1 MSTEVVV
8 KKSYLQVILLAMG
21 HFFNDFYCNFL
32 PILLPILIPK
42 LGLSLTLSGALVMV
56 MSLSANVL
64 QPVFGY
70 FMDKYNFNKIMPLII
85 PFGAVFIC
93 LTNWAS
99 NFIVLAVLIGL
110 SGLAV
115 STFHPMGA
123 GLVSKVAPDG
133 KISTCISIFVAG
145 GSFGFALAPI
155 VLVYFMQMYSLDYL
169 PILII
174 PAIILGVLMYSSGL
188 SKARFVNEQVAK
200 NMHFNLAQIL
210 QNKPLMLL
218 NISMGLRAWL
228 FTALVTFL
236 PLWAIEKGC
245 DNTLSGWILTIYLCG
260 SVIGGLIGGALNDKI
275 GYKKVI
281 LWALIFTLIP
291 TMYFLFAQQIDILMY
306 IALFVG
312 GGLVMAANPGAI
324 VWGQDLLPDN
334 PGMASGMMLGLSFG
348 LGGFGTMLTGSL
360 AESYGLTMALALTA
374 ILVVISIVLVYLTPE
389 KEDNKFIMLKYKKA
403 SNLIYLPFAFI
414 IL

>member
-155 VLVYFMQMYSLDYL
+155 LLIYFMQMYSLDYL

-245 DNTLSGWILTIYLCG
+245 NNTLSGWILTIYLCG

-374 ILVVISIVLVYLTPE
+374 ILLVISIVLVYLTPE
-389 KEDNKFIMLKYKKA
+389 KRRQ
-403 SNLIYLPFAFI
+403 
-414 IL
+414 

>member
-99 NFIVLAVLIGL
+99 NFIVLAILIGL

-155 VLVYFMQMYSLDYL
+155 LLVYFMQMYSLDYL

-348 LGGFGTMLTGSL
+348 LGGFGTMLTGSF

-374 ILVVISIVLVYLTPE
+374 ILLVISIVLVYLTPE
-389 KEDNKFIMLKYKKA
+389 KRRQ
-403 SNLIYLPFAFI
+403 
-414 IL
+414 

>member
-155 VLVYFMQMYSLDYL
+155 LLVYFMQMYSLDYL

-174 PAIILGVLMYSSGL
+174 PAIILGILMYSSGL
-188 SKARFVNEQVAK
+188 SKARFVNEQVVK

-312 GGLVMAANPGAI
+312 GGLVMAANPEAI

-374 ILVVISIVLVYLTPE
+374 ILLVISIVLVYLTPE
-389 KEDNKFIMLKYKKA
+389 KRRQ
-403 SNLIYLPFAFI
+403 
-414 IL
+414 

>member
-155 VLVYFMQMYSLDYL
+155 LLVYFMQMYSLDYL

-245 DNTLSGWILTIYLCG
+245 NNTLSGWILTIYLCG

-389 KEDNKFIMLKYKKA
+389 KRRQ
-403 SNLIYLPFAFI
+403 
-414 IL
+414 

>member
-155 VLVYFMQMYSLDYL
+155 LLVYFMQVYSLDYL

-210 QNKPLMLL
+210 QNKPLMLF

-374 ILVVISIVLVYLTPE
+374 ILLVISIVLVYLTPE
-389 KEDNKFIMLKYKKA
+389 KRRQ
-403 SNLIYLPFAFI
+403 
-414 IL
+414 

>member
-155 VLVYFMQMYSLDYL
+155 LLVYFMQMYSLDYL

-174 PAIILGVLMYSSGL
+174 PAIILGILMYSSGL

-291 TMYFLFAQQIDILMY
+291 TMYFLFAQQINILMY

-374 ILVVISIVLVYLTPE
+374 ILLVISIVLVYLTPE
-389 KEDNKFIMLKYKKA
+389 KKKTI
-403 SNLIYLPFAFI
+403 NLLC
-414 IL
+414 

>member
-99 NFIVLAVLIGL
+99 NFIILAVLIGL

-133 KISTCISIFVAG
+133 KISTCISIFVVG

-155 VLVYFMQMYSLDYL
+155 LLVYFMQMYSLDYL

-374 ILVVISIVLVYLTPE
+374 ILLVISIVLVYLTPE
-389 KEDNKFIMLKYKKA
+389 KRRQ
-403 SNLIYLPFAFI
+403 
-414 IL
+414 

>member
-32 PILLPILIPK
+32 PILLPILILK

-99 NFIVLAVLIGL
+99 NFIVLAILIGL

-155 VLVYFMQMYSLDYL
+155 LLVYFMQMYSLDYL

-374 ILVVISIVLVYLTPE
+374 ILLVISIVLVYLTPE
-389 KEDNKFIMLKYKKA
+389 KRRQ
-403 SNLIYLPFAFI
+403 
-414 IL
+414 

>member
-99 NFIVLAVLIGL
+99 NFIILAVLIGL

-155 VLVYFMQMYSLDYL
+155 LLVYFMQMYSLDYL

-291 TMYFLFAQQIDILMY
+291 TMYFLFAQQIYILMY

-374 ILVVISIVLVYLTPE
+374 ILLVISIVLVYLTPE
-389 KEDNKFIMLKYKKA
+389 KRRQ
-403 SNLIYLPFAFI
+403 
-414 IL
+414 

>member
-1 MSTEVVV
+1 MLTEVVV

-155 VLVYFMQMYSLDYL
+155 LLVYFMQMYSLDYL

-291 TMYFLFAQQIDILMY
+291 TMYFLFAQQINILMY

-374 ILVVISIVLVYLTPE
+374 ILLVISIVLVYLTPE
-389 KEDNKFIMLKYKKA
+389 KRRQ
-403 SNLIYLPFAFI
+403 
-414 IL
+414 

>member
-8 KKSYLQVILLAMG
+8 KKSYLHVILLAMG

-99 NFIVLAVLIGL
+99 NFIILAVLIGL

-155 VLVYFMQMYSLDYL
+155 LLVYFMQMYSLDYL

-374 ILVVISIVLVYLTPE
+374 ILLVISIVLVYLTPE
-389 KEDNKFIMLKYKKA
+389 KRRQ
-403 SNLIYLPFAFI
+403 
-414 IL
+414 

>member
-99 NFIVLAVLIGL
+99 NFIILAVLIGL

-155 VLVYFMQMYSLDYL
+155 LLVYFMQMYSLDYL

-334 PGMASGMMLGLSFG
+334 PGMASGMMPGLSFG

-374 ILVVISIVLVYLTPE
+374 ILLVISIVLVYLTPE
-389 KEDNKFIMLKYKKA
+389 KRRQ
-403 SNLIYLPFAFI
+403 
-414 IL
+414 

>member
-32 PILLPILIPK
+32 PILLRILIPK

-64 QPVFGY
+64 QPVFGK
-70 FMDKYNFNKIMPLII
+70 FMYKYNFNKIMPLII

-155 VLVYFMQMYSLDYL
+155 LLVYFMQMYSLDYL

-374 ILVVISIVLVYLTPE
+374 ILLVISIVLVYLTPE
-389 KEDNKFIMLKYKKA
+389 KRRQ
-403 SNLIYLPFAFI
+403 
-414 IL
+414 

>member
-155 VLVYFMQMYSLDYL
+155 LLVYFMQMYSLDYL

-174 PAIILGVLMYSSGL
+174 PAIILGILMYSSGL

-374 ILVVISIVLVYLTPE
+374 ILLVISIVLVYLTPE
-389 KEDNKFIMLKYKKA
+389 KRRQ
-403 SNLIYLPFAFI
+403 
-414 IL
+414 

>member
-155 VLVYFMQMYSLDYL
+155 LLVYFMQMYSLDYL

-210 QNKPLMLL
+210 KNKPLMLL

-291 TMYFLFAQQIDILMY
+291 TIYFLFAQQIDILMY

-374 ILVVISIVLVYLTPE
+374 ILLVISIVLVYLTPE
-389 KEDNKFIMLKYKKA
+389 KRRQ
-403 SNLIYLPFAFI
+403 
-414 IL
+414 

>member
-70 FMDKYNFNKIMPLII
+70 FMDKYNFNKIMQLII

-99 NFIVLAVLIGL
+99 NFIILAVLIGL

-155 VLVYFMQMYSLDYL
+155 LLVYFMQMYSLDYL

-374 ILVVISIVLVYLTPE
+374 ILLVISIVLVYLTPE
-389 KEDNKFIMLKYKKA
+389 KRRQ
-403 SNLIYLPFAFI
+403 
-414 IL
+414 

>member
-155 VLVYFMQMYSLDYL
+155 LLVYFMQMYSLDYL

-174 PAIILGVLMYSSGL
+174 PAIILGILMYSSGL

-245 DNTLSGWILTIYLCG
+245 NNTLSGWILTIYLCG

-374 ILVVISIVLVYLTPE
+374 ILLVISIVLVYLTPE
-389 KEDNKFIMLKYKKA
+389 KRRQ
-403 SNLIYLPFAFI
+403 
-414 IL
+414 

>member
-99 NFIVLAVLIGL
+99 NFIILAVLIGL

-155 VLVYFMQMYSLDYL
+155 LLVYFMQMYSLDYL

-334 PGMASGMMLGLSFG
+334 PSMASGMMLGLSFG

-374 ILVVISIVLVYLTPE
+374 ILLVISIVLVYLTPE
-389 KEDNKFIMLKYKKA
+389 KRRQ
-403 SNLIYLPFAFI
+403 
-414 IL
+414 

>member
-70 FMDKYNFNKIMPLII
+70 FMDKYNFNKIMPMII

-389 KEDNKFIMLKYKKA
+389 KRRQ
-403 SNLIYLPFAFI
+403 
-414 IL
+414 

>member
-115 STFHPMGA
+115 SIFHPMGA

-155 VLVYFMQMYSLDYL
+155 LLVYFMQMYSLDYL

-389 KEDNKFIMLKYKKA
+389 KRRQ
-403 SNLIYLPFAFI
+403 
-414 IL
+414 

>member
-99 NFIVLAVLIGL
+99 NFIILAVLIGL

-155 VLVYFMQMYSLDYL
+155 LLVYFMQMYSLDYL

-188 SKARFVNEQVAK
+188 SKARFVNEEVAK

-374 ILVVISIVLVYLTPE
+374 ILLVISIVLVYLTPE
-389 KEDNKFIMLKYKKA
+389 KRRQ
-403 SNLIYLPFAFI
+403 
-414 IL
+414 

>member
-99 NFIVLAVLIGL
+99 NFIILAVLIGL

-155 VLVYFMQMYSLDYL
+155 LLVYFMQMYSLDYL

-228 FTALVTFL
+228 FTALVTVL

-374 ILVVISIVLVYLTPE
+374 ILLVISIVLVYLTPE
-389 KEDNKFIMLKYKKA
+389 KRRQ
-403 SNLIYLPFAFI
+403 
-414 IL
+414 

>member
-21 HFFNDFYCNFL
+21 HIFNDFYCNFL

-155 VLVYFMQMYSLDYL
+155 LLVYFMQMYSLDYL

-174 PAIILGVLMYSSGL
+174 PAIILGILMYSSGL

-374 ILVVISIVLVYLTPE
+374 ILLVISIVLVYLTPE
-389 KEDNKFIMLKYKKA
+389 KRRQ
-403 SNLIYLPFAFI
+403 
-414 IL
+414 

>member
-389 KEDNKFIMLKYKKA
+389 KRRQ
-403 SNLIYLPFAFI
+403 
-414 IL
+414 

>member
-155 VLVYFMQMYSLDYL
+155 LLVYFMQMYSLDYL

-245 DNTLSGWILTIYLCG
+245 DNTLSGWILTIYLCS

-374 ILVVISIVLVYLTPE
+374 ILLVISIVLVYLTPE
-389 KEDNKFIMLKYKKA
+389 KRRQ
-403 SNLIYLPFAFI
+403 
-414 IL
+414 

>member
-245 DNTLSGWILTIYLCG
+245 DDTLSGWILKIYLCG

-389 KEDNKFIMLKYKKA
+389 KRRQ
-403 SNLIYLPFAFI
+403 
-414 IL
+414 

>member
-155 VLVYFMQMYSLDYL
+155 LLVYFMQMYSLDYL

-312 GGLVMAANPGAI
+312 GGLVMAANPEAI

-374 ILVVISIVLVYLTPE
+374 ILLVISIVLVYLTPE
-389 KEDNKFIMLKYKKA
+389 KRRQ
-403 SNLIYLPFAFI
+403 
-414 IL
+414 

>member
-133 KISTCISIFVAG
+133 KISTCISLFVAG

-155 VLVYFMQMYSLDYL
+155 LLVYFMQMYSLDYL

-360 AESYGLTMALALTA
+360 AEGYGLTMALALTA
-374 ILVVISIVLVYLTPE
+374 ILLVISIVLVYLTPE
-389 KEDNKFIMLKYKKA
+389 KRRQ
-403 SNLIYLPFAFI
+403 
-414 IL
+414 

>member
-155 VLVYFMQMYSLDYL
+155 LLVYFMQMFSLDYL

-389 KEDNKFIMLKYKKA
+389 KRRQ
-403 SNLIYLPFAFI
+403 
-414 IL
+414 

>member
-155 VLVYFMQMYSLDYL
+155 LLVYFMQVYSLDYL

-188 SKARFVNEQVAK
+188 SKACFVNEQVAK

-360 AESYGLTMALALTA
+360 AESYELTMALALTA
-374 ILVVISIVLVYLTPE
+374 ILLVISIVLVYLTPE
-389 KEDNKFIMLKYKKA
+389 KRRQ
-403 SNLIYLPFAFI
+403 
-414 IL
+414 

>member
-155 VLVYFMQMYSLDYL
+155 LLVYFMQMYSLDYL

-174 PAIILGVLMYSSGL
+174 PAIILGILMYSSGL

-291 TMYFLFAQQIDILMY
+291 TMYFLFAQQIDILIY
-306 IALFVG
+306 IDLFVG

-374 ILVVISIVLVYLTPE
+374 ILLVISIVLVYLTPE
-389 KEDNKFIMLKYKKA
+389 KRRQ
-403 SNLIYLPFAFI
+403 
-414 IL
+414 

>member
-99 NFIVLAVLIGL
+99 NFIILAVLIGL

-155 VLVYFMQMYSLDYL
+155 LLVYFMQMYSLDYL

-275 GYKKVI
+275 VYKKVI

-374 ILVVISIVLVYLTPE
+374 ILLVISIVLVYLTPE
-389 KEDNKFIMLKYKKA
+389 KRRQ
-403 SNLIYLPFAFI
+403 
-414 IL
+414 

>member
-99 NFIVLAVLIGL
+99 NFIILAVLIGL

-155 VLVYFMQMYSLDYL
+155 LLVYFMQVYSLDYL

-291 TMYFLFAQQIDILMY
+291 TMYFLFAQQINILMY

-374 ILVVISIVLVYLTPE
+374 ILLVISIVLVYLTPE
-389 KEDNKFIMLKYKKA
+389 KRRQ
-403 SNLIYLPFAFI
+403 
-414 IL
+414 

>member
-123 GLVSKVAPDG
+123 GLVSKVAPNG

-155 VLVYFMQMYSLDYL
+155 LLVYFMQMYSLDYL

-174 PAIILGVLMYSSGL
+174 PAIILGILMYSSGL

-374 ILVVISIVLVYLTPE
+374 ILLVISIVLVYLTPE
-389 KEDNKFIMLKYKKA
+389 KRRQ
-403 SNLIYLPFAFI
+403 
-414 IL
+414 

>member
-99 NFIVLAVLIGL
+99 NFIILAVLIGL

-155 VLVYFMQMYSLDYL
+155 LLVYFMQMYSLDYL

-218 NISMGLRAWL
+218 NISMGLRACL

-374 ILVVISIVLVYLTPE
+374 ILLVISIVLVYLTPE
-389 KEDNKFIMLKYKKA
+389 KRRQ
-403 SNLIYLPFAFI
+403 
-414 IL
+414 

>member
-155 VLVYFMQMYSLDYL
+155 LLVYFMQMYSLDYL

-260 SVIGGLIGGALNDKI
+260 SVIGGLIGGALNDK
-275 GYKKVI
+275 KVI

-374 ILVVISIVLVYLTPE
+374 ILLVISIVLVYLTPE
-389 KEDNKFIMLKYKKA
+389 KRRQ
-403 SNLIYLPFAFI
+403 
-414 IL
+414 